1 MGCARLLNIMHGPE
15 CPYCGKQTNY
25 GSTINGY
32 PFECETC
39 DIRFGNKGSLMHK
52 DWRYMSDPDY
62 TCLECGWSEKETR
75 VSGLHGAAGI
85 EEEDTRVKWSD
96 WSPIN
101 WREVPDWIGI
111 YVLLIIA
118 AIVLF
123 T

>member
-1 MGCARLLNIMHGPE
+1 MHGPE

-85 EEEDTRVKWSD
+85 EGTPWQRYRVHLFLKHDVPLPDTPYKTDVK
-96 WSPIN
+96 
-101 WREVPDWIGI
+101 G
-111 YVLLIIA
+111 VLIDGE
-118 AIVLF
+118 
-123 T
+123 